1 MPNHFGANEAQG
13 AGSSRHT
20 VKLAAGQATD
30 LTIIA
35 LGDAYLM
42 LGNDTTYDHNLR
54 TALMDSRQRYK
65 DFVECSSDFAWET
78 NADGRFEFVSPGG
91 ALGYTAEHITTR
103 RPGEFEAH
111 SDSKRLP
118 FHAREA
124 KENIDVWMRSAAG
137 DERCLSTSCV
147 PRFDADGCWLGARGV
162 CHDVTE
168 LRRRE
173 AELKRAQN
181 RERLLA
187 ELVNTIRDEVDSR
200 KVLRRAAVA
209 TGHALGAKLCCIYR
223 LQAGDTFE
231 NAAVFGDGPVEAI
244 NELVA
249 SGAMSSETETD
260 LGRVLPAEI
269 RLRDRIVGIICLYRE
284 FSVTEWG
291 ADDRALLGGVAAH
304 LGIAIEQIANHEAL
318 TALSREDELTGLL
331 NRRAFMAEVEK
342 RISSARRSGR
352 KAALLYADLDN
363 FKPVNDVHGHGK
375 GDAALKAWAK
385 ILCEGGRCSDII
397 ARLGGDEF
405 ALWIEDTTLEGAR
418 ARGAR
423 LISGADRLAPFSA
436 GPDKPLAA
444 SVGIAVF
451 DPRTGEPL
459 KGLIARA
466 DASMYQAKRAGKATL
481 SVAEDYV
488 ESGKG

>member
-1 MPNHFGANEAQG
+1 
-13 AGSSRHT
+13 
-20 VKLAAGQATD
+20 
-30 LTIIA
+30 
-35 LGDAYLM
+35 
-42 LGNDTTYDHNLR
+42 
-54 TALMDSRQRYK
+54 MDSRQRYK

-78 NADGRFEFVSPGG
+78 NADGGFDFVSPGG
-91 ALGYTAEHITTR
+91 ALGYTAKQFTTR
-103 RPGEFEAH
+103 RPGDFDAR

-118 FHAREA
+118 FHARKE
-124 KENIDVWMRSAAG
+124 KENVDVWMRGSTG

-147 PRFDADGCWLGARGV
+147 PRFDADGRWLGARGV

-173 AELKRAQN
+173 AELKRAHN

-187 ELVNTIRDEVDSR
+187 ELVNTIRDEVESK

-209 TGHALGAKLCCIYR
+209 IGHALGAKLCCIYR
-223 LQAGDTFE
+223 YRAGDTFE
-231 NAAVFGDGPVEAI
+231 NAAAYGEGPVESI
-244 NELVA
+244 DQLVT
-249 SGAMSSETETD
+249 SGIDSPDVETD
-260 LGRVLPAEI
+260 LGRVLAAEI

-284 FSVTEWG
+284 FNDRGWES
-291 ADDRALLGGVAAH
+291 DDRTLLGGVAAH
-304 LGIAIEQIANHEAL
+304 LGIAIEQIAKHEAL

-331 NRRAFMAEVEK
+331 NRRAFLAEVEK
-342 RISSARRSGR
+342 RIAAVRRNGQM
-352 KAALLYADLDN
+352 AALLYADLDN
-363 FKPVNDVHGHGK
+363 FKPVNDVHGHGQ
-375 GDAALKAWAK
+375 GDAALKAWAE
-385 ILCEGGRCSDII
+385 IICEGGRGSDIV

-405 ALWIEDTTLEGAR
+405 ALWIEDTTREGAH

-423 LISGADRLAPFSA
+423 LISSADRLAPFSA
-436 GPDKPLAA
+436 SPDKPLAA

-451 DPRTGEPL
+451 DPGTGETL

-481 SVAEDYV
+481 SVAEDYI